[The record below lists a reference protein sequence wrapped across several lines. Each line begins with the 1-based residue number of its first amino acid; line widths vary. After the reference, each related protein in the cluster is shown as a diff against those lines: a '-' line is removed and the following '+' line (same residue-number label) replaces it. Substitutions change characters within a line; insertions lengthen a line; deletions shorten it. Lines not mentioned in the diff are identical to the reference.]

1 MNSGCRSARGGVSRG
16 FTLIETVLAISIS
29 ALVMFGGVALL
40 FDMSKLS
47 ESLEMGG
54 SLKSHADGV
63 EGFLRSAFST
73 SSVQSSGDL
82 GETFASNSDKTDLRL
97 EKSRYDRLRR
107 LAFGVRLR
115 LRPPVL
121 RFSNRFF
128 ARETVLARI

>member
-16 FTLIETVLAISIS
+16 FTLIEAVLAISIS

-73 SSVQSSGDL
+73 SSV
-82 GETFASNSDKTDLRL
+82 
-97 EKSRYDRLRR
+97 
-107 LAFGVRLR
+107 
-115 LRPPVL
+115 
-121 RFSNRFF
+121 
-128 ARETVLARI
+128 